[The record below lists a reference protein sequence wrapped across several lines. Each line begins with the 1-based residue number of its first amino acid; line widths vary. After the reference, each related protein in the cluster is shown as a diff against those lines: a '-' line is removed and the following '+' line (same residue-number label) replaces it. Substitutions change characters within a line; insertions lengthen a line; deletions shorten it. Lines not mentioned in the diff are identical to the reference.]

1 MADDQGPV
9 TIRVAEISARSEK
22 SFEDAALIAIESA
35 GKDVQSL
42 IVSAWV
48 KEQSVE
54 FDAAKPLYRVN
65 VLISVKTPAGKPLM
79 L

>member
-1 MADDQGPV
+1 MADDQGPE

-22 SFEDAALIAIESA
+22 SFEDAALIAVDSTGE
-35 GKDVQSL
+35 DCRPL

-54 FDAAKPLYRVN
+54 FDGPKTYFRVN
-65 VLISVKTPAGKPLM
+65 VLISLKAGAGKPLM